1 MIAFPSNDRP
11 AMTSPRKILIV
22 GGGTAGWLTACTL
35 ARALSGGNANAGATP
50 AITVIESQ
58 DIGIIGV
65 GEGTFPTIRTTLQAL
80 GIDEANFLRET
91 TATYKQGIKFV
102 DWLDTPEDG
111 RHNHYLHPFD
121 APYGSD
127 DLSLV
132 PYWLLQDRTARPPFA
147 EAVTFQPRVADADRA
162 PKRPY
167 EGNFAGPLNFAY
179 HFDAVKFAH
188 LLERRGIELGVR
200 HLTGTIAEVEID
212 DTGAIARLVSP
223 EHGVLEADLYIDCSG
238 FRAELIGKALK
249 EPQRDVL
256 PFLFADRA
264 ITCNVPYPSPK
275 SPIHSYTVSTAH
287 EAGWTWDIGLSERRG
302 IGYVYSSAHSSD
314 ERAEEIVRAYSGPQ
328 AKDVATRVIRFEPG
342 YRDRQW
348 VRNCVAVG
356 LSAGFF
362 EPLEAT
368 GIVMVEAAAGLIAD
382 FFPHAGPVD
391 ASAEQFN
398 TLMRLRCEK
407 IVNFLKL
414 HYCLTR
420 RTEPFWRDNT
430 VADTIPPELQDML
443 KRWKYRP
450 PSRFDF
456 VTDVETFAFF
466 NYQYILYGMGF
477 ETDLNAAQG
486 AYPNTESARKIF
498 EKIRGFGDHAV
509 KDLPSHR
516 ELIEQVYAQGFTT
529 AQPLKPVRR
538 A

>member
-1 MIAFPSNDRP
+1 
-11 AMTSPRKILIV
+11 MTTPRKILIV
-22 GGGTAGWLTACTL
+22 GGGTAGWLTACYL
-35 ARALSGGNANAGATP
+35 AKALSGGNPDRSRTP
-50 AITVIESQ
+50 EITVVESP

-65 GEGTFPTIRTTLQAL
+65 GEGTFPTIRTTLQTL
-80 GIDEANFLRET
+80 GIDEATFLRET

-102 DWLDTPEDG
+102 DWLHTPEGD
-111 RHNHYLHPFD
+111 HHSHYLHPFD
-121 APYGSD
+121 APYWTE

-132 PYWLLQDRTARPPFA
+132 PYWLLQDKATRPPFA
-147 EAVTFQPRVADADRA
+147 AAVTFQPRVADADRA

-188 LLERRGIELGVR
+188 LLARRAVELGVI
-200 HLTGTIAEVEID
+200 HLIGTIDRVALD
-212 DTGAIARLVSP
+212 ADGAIAHLVSP
-223 EHGVLEADLYIDCSG
+223 EHGVLEGDLYVDCSG
-238 FRAELIGKALK
+238 FRAELIGKALG
-249 EPQRDVL
+249 EPQTDVL

-264 ITCNVPYPSPK
+264 ITCNVPYPAPR

-302 IGYVYSSAHSSD
+302 IGYVYSSAHTSD
-314 ERAEEIVRAYSGPQ
+314 ARAEEVVRAYAGPK
-328 AKDVATRVIRFEPG
+328 AEGVATRVIRFEPG
-342 YRDRQW
+342 YRERQW
-348 VRNCVAVG
+348 VKNCVAVG
-356 LSAGFF
+356 LAAGFF

-368 GIVMVEAAAGLIAD
+368 GIVMIEAAAGLIAD

-391 ASAEQFN
+391 ASARQFN

-414 HYCLTR
+414 HYCLTQ

-430 VADTIPPELQDML
+430 APETIPEELRDML
-443 KRWKYRP
+443 GRWKHRP

-477 ETDLNAAQG
+477 ETDLDAARG
-486 AYPNTESARKIF
+486 VYAHADTARKIF
-498 EKIRGFGDHAV
+498 EKIRGFGEHAV

-516 ELIEQVYAQGFTT
+516 ELIEQVYARGFTT
-529 AQPLKPVRR
+529 GQPPKPARR
-538 A
+538 TQPA

>member
-1 MIAFPSNDRP
+1 
-11 AMTSPRKILIV
+11 MTTPRKILIV
-22 GGGTAGWLTACTL
+22 GGGTAGWLTACYL
-35 ARALSGGNANAGATP
+35 ARSLSGGSRDHGATP
-50 AITVIESQ
+50 SITVIESP

-65 GEGTFPTIRTTLQAL
+65 GEGTFPTIRTTLQTL
-80 GIDEANFLRET
+80 GIDEATFLRET

-102 DWLDTPEDG
+102 DWLETPAGG
-111 RHNHYLHPFD
+111 RHDHYLHPFD
-121 APYGSD
+121 APYWSD
-127 DLSLV
+127 DLNLV
-132 PYWLLQDRTARPPFA
+132 PYWLLQDKATRPPFA

-188 LLERRGIELGVR
+188 LLERRAVELGVT
-200 HLTGTIAEVEID
+200 HLVGSISGVVID
-212 DTGAIARLVSP
+212 DTGAIARVVSP
-223 EHGVLEADLYIDCSG
+223 EHGALEADLYIDCTG
-238 FRAELIGKALK
+238 FHAELIGKALK
-249 EPQRDVL
+249 QPQKDVL
-256 PFLFADRA
+256 PVLFADRA
-264 ITCNVPYPSPK
+264 ITCNVPYPQPR
-275 SPIHSYTVSTAH
+275 SPIHSYTVATAH

-302 IGYVYSSAHSSD
+302 IGYVYSSAHCSD
-314 ERAEEIVRAYSGPQ
+314 DRAEHVVRAYAGPE
-328 AKDVATRVIRFEPG
+328 AKAVTTRIIRFEPG
-342 YRDRQW
+342 YRERQW

-368 GIVMVEAAAGLIAD
+368 GIVMIEAAAGLIAD
-382 FFPHAGPVD
+382 FFPHAGPID
-391 ASAEQFN
+391 ASADLFN

-430 VADTIPPELQDML
+430 LSETIPDELKDML
-443 KRWKYRP
+443 RRWKYRP

-466 NYQYILYGMGF
+466 NYQYILYGMGY
-477 ETDLNAAQG
+477 ETDLEAARGTYAHAHAAQ
-486 AYPNTESARKIF
+486 KIF
-498 EKIRGFGDHAV
+498 EKIRGFGEHAV
-509 KDLPSHR
+509 KDLPTHR
-516 ELIEQVYAQGFTT
+516 ELIEQVYAQGFTAVQPPKT
-529 AQPLKPVRR
+529 VRKAQP